1 MKDFKIACVYF
12 WKYLKQYWVAVT
24 IMIVLT
30 LLATFFQVIAPIY
43 MGNAVTALTKYV
55 ARLADPATRASAS
68 MATFYTALKLM
79 ALYFLLNVLAQFI
92 AWMIMSKFNAD
103 ATNGMRKN
111 LFAKLQRMKIRYF
124 DTHQDGK
131 ILSLFTSDIDNI
143 FNALNNAVFEIVS
156 QGALYIGTLIMM
168 FSINVK
174 LALITVAST
183 PFVLV
188 IALVIM
194 SKARKYLDA
203 QQDEISNLNGYVNEQ
218 INGEQVIL
226 SNGLQQ
232 ESIAG
237 FKKYNRRVKD
247 TMFKGQFYS
256 GLLFP
261 LMQGLSLLNLA
272 IVIVGGIWL
281 IVADSMNTATGLGL
295 IVMFVQYSQTY
306 FQPLTQLTSI
316 YSMIQ
321 LALTGAKRLA
331 KVEAQPEEDL
341 VLDGKKQEDLR
352 SKVAL
357 NDVHFSYDEG
367 KEILHGIDLSVKKG
381 QMLALVG
388 PTGSGKT
395 TTMNLFNRFYD
406 VDSGTITFDGV
417 DVRDLT
423 LKSLRSKVG
432 IVLQDSLLF
441 TGTIAEN
448 IKYGKPDASDEEM
461 IFAAKQAQI
470 HDFIMSLPEGYA
482 TRVSDEQSIFSTG
495 QKQLV
500 SIARTLLSDPDFLI
514 LDEATSNVD
523 TVTEEKIQQAMD
535 AVLADRTSFVIA
547 HRLKTIIN
555 CEVKAM
561 IRYQDVGMKYG
572 ENTILEHIDLEIDA
586 GEFFVLVGPSGS
598 GKTTLLRMLN
608 QLTLPTQGDIYLN
621 NKKIK
626 EYDKQKLRLNTGYVL
641 QDSSLFPNLTL
652 EDNITIQLEQLG
664 VTKEK
669 RRARAAEL
677 LKSVELD
684 PKVFAK
690 RKPAELSGG
699 QKQRVAIVRA
709 LATKPDLVLMDESF
723 SALDPVLR
731 RQSQDLILDLHQKLK
746 PTIVFVTHDMQEALR
761 LGDRIAVLHAGHLQQ
776 VGTPTQIM
784 QQPANDFV
792 KDFFDPECPH
802 FWNLEYLLQ
811 TAYPTKIAD
820 AKNAVELESFDDLL
834 TQLQKTPELRF
845 TYQAQTYQLTYQGLL
860 AYLAEQGGRR

>member
-1 MKDFKIACVYF
+1 
-12 WKYLKQYWVAVT
+12 
-24 IMIVLT
+24 MIVLT

-55 ARLADPATRASAS
+55 AQLADPATRASAS
-68 MATFYTALKLM
+68 MIAFYTALKLM

-156 QGALYIGTLIMM
+156 QGALYIGTLIVM

-237 FKKYNRRVKD
+237 FKKYNQRVKD

-535 AVLADRTSFVIA
+535 AVLAGRTSFVIA

-555 CEVKAM
+555 A
-561 IRYQDVGMKYG
+561 
-572 ENTILEHIDLEIDA
+572 
-586 GEFFVLVGPSGS
+586 
-598 GKTTLLRMLN
+598 
-608 QLTLPTQGDIYLN
+608 
-621 NKKIK
+621 
-626 EYDKQKLRLNTGYVL
+626 DK
-641 QDSSLFPNLTL
+641 
-652 EDNITIQLEQLG
+652 
-664 VTKEK
+664 
-669 RRARAAEL
+669 
-677 LKSVELD
+677 
-684 PKVFAK
+684 
-690 RKPAELSGG
+690 
-699 QKQRVAIVRA
+699 
-709 LATKPDLVLMDESF
+709 
-723 SALDPVLR
+723 
-731 RQSQDLILDLHQKLK
+731 
-746 PTIVFVTHDMQEALR
+746 
-761 LGDRIAVLHAGHLQQ
+761 IAVLRDGN
-776 VGTPTQIM
+776 VI
-784 QQPANDFV
+784 
-792 KDFFDPECPH
+792 
-802 FWNLEYLLQ
+802 
-811 TAYPTKIAD
+811 
-820 AKNAVELESFDDLL
+820 
-834 TQLQKTPELRF
+834 
-845 TYQAQTYQLTYQGLL
+845 
-860 AYLAEQGGRR
+860 EQGSHAELIAQKGFYYDLYTNQMVLD

>member
-1 MKDFKIACVYF
+1 MKDFKIACGYF
-12 WKYLKQYWVAVT
+12 WKYLKQYWLAVT

-43 MGNAVTALTKYV
+43 MGNAVTTLTKYV
-55 ARLADPATRASAS
+55 AQLADPATRASAS

-143 FNALNNAVFEIVS
+143 FNALNDAVFEIVS
-156 QGALYIGTLIMM
+156 QGALYIGTLIVM

-237 FKKYNRRVKD
+237 FKKYNQRVKD

-321 LALTGAKRLA
+321 LALTGARRLA

-341 VLDGKKQEDLR
+341 VLDGKKQEGLR

-406 VDSGTITFDGV
+406 VDSGTVTFDGV

-448 IKYGKPDASDEEM
+448 IKYGAPNASDEEM

-482 TRVSDEQSIFSTG
+482 TKVSDEQSIFSTG

-535 AVLADRTSFVIA
+535 AVLVGRTSFVIA

-555 CEVKAM
+555 A
-561 IRYQDVGMKYG
+561 
-572 ENTILEHIDLEIDA
+572 
-586 GEFFVLVGPSGS
+586 
-598 GKTTLLRMLN
+598 
-608 QLTLPTQGDIYLN
+608 
-621 NKKIK
+621 
-626 EYDKQKLRLNTGYVL
+626 DK
-641 QDSSLFPNLTL
+641 
-652 EDNITIQLEQLG
+652 
-664 VTKEK
+664 
-669 RRARAAEL
+669 
-677 LKSVELD
+677 
-684 PKVFAK
+684 
-690 RKPAELSGG
+690 
-699 QKQRVAIVRA
+699 
-709 LATKPDLVLMDESF
+709 
-723 SALDPVLR
+723 
-731 RQSQDLILDLHQKLK
+731 
-746 PTIVFVTHDMQEALR
+746 
-761 LGDRIAVLHAGHLQQ
+761 IAVLRDGN
-776 VGTPTQIM
+776 VI
-784 QQPANDFV
+784 
-792 KDFFDPECPH
+792 
-802 FWNLEYLLQ
+802 
-811 TAYPTKIAD
+811 
-820 AKNAVELESFDDLL
+820 
-834 TQLQKTPELRF
+834 
-845 TYQAQTYQLTYQGLL
+845 
-860 AYLAEQGGRR
+860 EQGSHAKLIAQKGFYYDLYTNQMVLD

>member
-1 MKDFKIACVYF
+1 MKDFKIACGYF

-43 MGNAVTALTKYV
+43 MGNAVTALTEYV
-55 ARLADPATRASAS
+55 AQLADPATRASAS

-156 QGALYIGTLIMM
+156 QGALYIGTLIVM

-237 FKKYNRRVKD
+237 FKKYNQRVKD

-535 AVLADRTSFVIA
+535 AVLAGRTSFVIA

-555 CEVKAM
+555 A
-561 IRYQDVGMKYG
+561 
-572 ENTILEHIDLEIDA
+572 
-586 GEFFVLVGPSGS
+586 
-598 GKTTLLRMLN
+598 
-608 QLTLPTQGDIYLN
+608 
-621 NKKIK
+621 
-626 EYDKQKLRLNTGYVL
+626 DK
-641 QDSSLFPNLTL
+641 
-652 EDNITIQLEQLG
+652 
-664 VTKEK
+664 
-669 RRARAAEL
+669 
-677 LKSVELD
+677 
-684 PKVFAK
+684 
-690 RKPAELSGG
+690 
-699 QKQRVAIVRA
+699 
-709 LATKPDLVLMDESF
+709 
-723 SALDPVLR
+723 
-731 RQSQDLILDLHQKLK
+731 
-746 PTIVFVTHDMQEALR
+746 
-761 LGDRIAVLHAGHLQQ
+761 IAVLRDGN
-776 VGTPTQIM
+776 VI
-784 QQPANDFV
+784 
-792 KDFFDPECPH
+792 
-802 FWNLEYLLQ
+802 
-811 TAYPTKIAD
+811 
-820 AKNAVELESFDDLL
+820 
-834 TQLQKTPELRF
+834 
-845 TYQAQTYQLTYQGLL
+845 
-860 AYLAEQGGRR
+860 EQGSHAELIAQKGFYYDLYTNQMVLD

>member
-1 MKDFKIACVYF
+1 MKDFKIACGYF
-12 WKYLKQYWVAVT
+12 WKYLKQYWLAVT

-55 ARLADPATRASAS
+55 AQLADPATRASAS
-68 MATFYTALKLM
+68 MIAFYTALKLM

-156 QGALYIGTLIMM
+156 QGALYIGTLIVM

-237 FKKYNRRVKD
+237 FKKYNQRVKD

-406 VDSGTITFDGV
+406 VDSGAVTFDGV

-448 IKYGKPDASDEEM
+448 IKYGAPNTSDEEM

-482 TRVSDEQSIFSTG
+482 TKVSDEQSIFSTG

-500 SIARTLLSDPDFLI
+500 SIARTLLSDPDLLI

-535 AVLADRTSFVIA
+535 AVLAGRTSFVIA

-555 CEVKAM
+555 A
-561 IRYQDVGMKYG
+561 
-572 ENTILEHIDLEIDA
+572 
-586 GEFFVLVGPSGS
+586 
-598 GKTTLLRMLN
+598 
-608 QLTLPTQGDIYLN
+608 
-621 NKKIK
+621 
-626 EYDKQKLRLNTGYVL
+626 DK
-641 QDSSLFPNLTL
+641 
-652 EDNITIQLEQLG
+652 
-664 VTKEK
+664 
-669 RRARAAEL
+669 
-677 LKSVELD
+677 
-684 PKVFAK
+684 
-690 RKPAELSGG
+690 
-699 QKQRVAIVRA
+699 
-709 LATKPDLVLMDESF
+709 
-723 SALDPVLR
+723 
-731 RQSQDLILDLHQKLK
+731 
-746 PTIVFVTHDMQEALR
+746 
-761 LGDRIAVLHAGHLQQ
+761 IAVLRDGN
-776 VGTPTQIM
+776 VI
-784 QQPANDFV
+784 
-792 KDFFDPECPH
+792 
-802 FWNLEYLLQ
+802 
-811 TAYPTKIAD
+811 
-820 AKNAVELESFDDLL
+820 
-834 TQLQKTPELRF
+834 
-845 TYQAQTYQLTYQGLL
+845 
-860 AYLAEQGGRR
+860 EQGSHAELIAQKGFYYDLYTNQMVLD

>member
-1 MKDFKIACVYF
+1 
-12 WKYLKQYWVAVT
+12 
-24 IMIVLT
+24 
-30 LLATFFQVIAPIY
+30 
-43 MGNAVTALTKYV
+43 
-55 ARLADPATRASAS
+55 
-68 MATFYTALKLM
+68 
-79 ALYFLLNVLAQFI
+79 
-92 AWMIMSKFNAD
+92 
-103 ATNGMRKN
+103 
-111 LFAKLQRMKIRYF
+111 
-124 DTHQDGK
+124 
-131 ILSLFTSDIDNI
+131 
-143 FNALNNAVFEIVS
+143 
-156 QGALYIGTLIMM
+156 
-168 FSINVK
+168 
-174 LALITVAST
+174 
-183 PFVLV
+183 
-188 IALVIM
+188 
-194 SKARKYLDA
+194 
-203 QQDEISNLNGYVNEQ
+203 
-218 INGEQVIL
+218 
-226 SNGLQQ
+226 
-232 ESIAG
+232 
-237 FKKYNRRVKD
+237 
-247 TMFKGQFYS
+247 MFKGQFYS

-535 AVLADRTSFVIA
+535 AVLAGRTSFVIA

-555 CEVKAM
+555 A
-561 IRYQDVGMKYG
+561 
-572 ENTILEHIDLEIDA
+572 
-586 GEFFVLVGPSGS
+586 
-598 GKTTLLRMLN
+598 
-608 QLTLPTQGDIYLN
+608 
-621 NKKIK
+621 
-626 EYDKQKLRLNTGYVL
+626 DK
-641 QDSSLFPNLTL
+641 
-652 EDNITIQLEQLG
+652 
-664 VTKEK
+664 
-669 RRARAAEL
+669 
-677 LKSVELD
+677 
-684 PKVFAK
+684 
-690 RKPAELSGG
+690 
-699 QKQRVAIVRA
+699 
-709 LATKPDLVLMDESF
+709 
-723 SALDPVLR
+723 
-731 RQSQDLILDLHQKLK
+731 
-746 PTIVFVTHDMQEALR
+746 
-761 LGDRIAVLHAGHLQQ
+761 IAVLRDGN
-776 VGTPTQIM
+776 VI
-784 QQPANDFV
+784 
-792 KDFFDPECPH
+792 
-802 FWNLEYLLQ
+802 
-811 TAYPTKIAD
+811 
-820 AKNAVELESFDDLL
+820 
-834 TQLQKTPELRF
+834 
-845 TYQAQTYQLTYQGLL
+845 
-860 AYLAEQGGRR
+860 EQGSHAELIAQKGFYYDLYTNQMVLD

>member
-1 MKDFKIACVYF
+1 MKDFKIACGYF
-12 WKYLKQYWVAVT
+12 WKYLKQYWLAVT

-55 ARLADPATRASAS
+55 AQLADPATRASAS
-68 MATFYTALKLM
+68 MIAFYTALKLM

-156 QGALYIGTLIMM
+156 QGALYIGTLIVM

-237 FKKYNRRVKD
+237 FKKYNQRVKD

-261 LMQGLSLLNLA
+261 LMQGLSLLNFA

-535 AVLADRTSFVIA
+535 AVLAGRTSFVIA

-555 CEVKAM
+555 A
-561 IRYQDVGMKYG
+561 
-572 ENTILEHIDLEIDA
+572 
-586 GEFFVLVGPSGS
+586 
-598 GKTTLLRMLN
+598 
-608 QLTLPTQGDIYLN
+608 
-621 NKKIK
+621 
-626 EYDKQKLRLNTGYVL
+626 DK
-641 QDSSLFPNLTL
+641 
-652 EDNITIQLEQLG
+652 
-664 VTKEK
+664 
-669 RRARAAEL
+669 
-677 LKSVELD
+677 
-684 PKVFAK
+684 
-690 RKPAELSGG
+690 
-699 QKQRVAIVRA
+699 
-709 LATKPDLVLMDESF
+709 
-723 SALDPVLR
+723 
-731 RQSQDLILDLHQKLK
+731 
-746 PTIVFVTHDMQEALR
+746 
-761 LGDRIAVLHAGHLQQ
+761 IAVLRDGN
-776 VGTPTQIM
+776 VI
-784 QQPANDFV
+784 
-792 KDFFDPECPH
+792 
-802 FWNLEYLLQ
+802 
-811 TAYPTKIAD
+811 
-820 AKNAVELESFDDLL
+820 
-834 TQLQKTPELRF
+834 
-845 TYQAQTYQLTYQGLL
+845 
-860 AYLAEQGGRR
+860 EQGSHAELIAQKGFYYDLYTNQMVLD

>member
-1 MKDFKIACVYF
+1 MKDFKIACGYF
-12 WKYLKQYWVAVT
+12 WKYLKQYWLAVT

-55 ARLADPATRASAS
+55 AQLADPATRASAS
-68 MATFYTALKLM
+68 MIAFYTALKLM

-156 QGALYIGTLIMM
+156 QGALYIGTLIVM

-237 FKKYNRRVKD
+237 FKKYNQRVKD

-482 TRVSDEQSIFSTG
+482 TKVSDEQSIFSTG

-500 SIARTLLSDPDFLI
+500 SIARTLLSDPDLLI

-535 AVLADRTSFVIA
+535 AVLAGRTSFVIA

-555 CEVKAM
+555 A
-561 IRYQDVGMKYG
+561 
-572 ENTILEHIDLEIDA
+572 
-586 GEFFVLVGPSGS
+586 
-598 GKTTLLRMLN
+598 
-608 QLTLPTQGDIYLN
+608 
-621 NKKIK
+621 
-626 EYDKQKLRLNTGYVL
+626 DK
-641 QDSSLFPNLTL
+641 
-652 EDNITIQLEQLG
+652 
-664 VTKEK
+664 
-669 RRARAAEL
+669 
-677 LKSVELD
+677 
-684 PKVFAK
+684 
-690 RKPAELSGG
+690 
-699 QKQRVAIVRA
+699 
-709 LATKPDLVLMDESF
+709 
-723 SALDPVLR
+723 
-731 RQSQDLILDLHQKLK
+731 
-746 PTIVFVTHDMQEALR
+746 
-761 LGDRIAVLHAGHLQQ
+761 IAVLRDGN
-776 VGTPTQIM
+776 VI
-784 QQPANDFV
+784 
-792 KDFFDPECPH
+792 
-802 FWNLEYLLQ
+802 
-811 TAYPTKIAD
+811 
-820 AKNAVELESFDDLL
+820 
-834 TQLQKTPELRF
+834 
-845 TYQAQTYQLTYQGLL
+845 
-860 AYLAEQGGRR
+860 EQGSHAELIAQKGFYYDLYTNQMVLD

>member
-1 MKDFKIACVYF
+1 MKDFKIACGYF
-12 WKYLKQYWVAVT
+12 WKYLKQYWIAVT
-24 IMIVLT
+24 IMIILT
-30 LLATFFQVIAPIY
+30 LLATFFQVIAPVY

-55 ARLADPATRASAS
+55 AQLADPATRASAS
-68 MATFYTALKLM
+68 MAIFYTALKLM

-156 QGALYIGTLIMM
+156 QGALYIGTLVVM

-237 FKKYNRRVKD
+237 FKKYNQRVKD

-321 LALTGAKRLA
+321 LALTGARRLA

-341 VLDGKKQEDLR
+341 VLDGKKQEGLR

-406 VDSGTITFDGV
+406 VDSGTVTFDGV

-448 IKYGKPDASDEEM
+448 IKYGAPNASDEEM

-482 TRVSDEQSIFSTG
+482 TKVSDEQSIFSTG

-535 AVLADRTSFVIA
+535 AVLAGRTSFVIA

-555 CEVKAM
+555 A
-561 IRYQDVGMKYG
+561 
-572 ENTILEHIDLEIDA
+572 
-586 GEFFVLVGPSGS
+586 
-598 GKTTLLRMLN
+598 
-608 QLTLPTQGDIYLN
+608 
-621 NKKIK
+621 
-626 EYDKQKLRLNTGYVL
+626 DK
-641 QDSSLFPNLTL
+641 
-652 EDNITIQLEQLG
+652 
-664 VTKEK
+664 
-669 RRARAAEL
+669 
-677 LKSVELD
+677 
-684 PKVFAK
+684 
-690 RKPAELSGG
+690 
-699 QKQRVAIVRA
+699 
-709 LATKPDLVLMDESF
+709 
-723 SALDPVLR
+723 
-731 RQSQDLILDLHQKLK
+731 
-746 PTIVFVTHDMQEALR
+746 
-761 LGDRIAVLHAGHLQQ
+761 IAVLRDGN
-776 VGTPTQIM
+776 VI
-784 QQPANDFV
+784 
-792 KDFFDPECPH
+792 
-802 FWNLEYLLQ
+802 
-811 TAYPTKIAD
+811 
-820 AKNAVELESFDDLL
+820 
-834 TQLQKTPELRF
+834 
-845 TYQAQTYQLTYQGLL
+845 
-860 AYLAEQGGRR
+860 EQGSHSELIAQKGFYYDLYTNQMVLD

>member
-1 MKDFKIACVYF
+1 MKDFKIACGYF
-12 WKYLKQYWVAVT
+12 WKYLKQYWLAVT

-55 ARLADPATRASAS
+55 AQLADPVTRASAS
-68 MATFYTALKLM
+68 MAAFYTALKLM

-156 QGALYIGTLIMM
+156 QGALYIGTLIVM

-232 ESIAG
+232 ESIAE
-237 FKKYNRRVKD
+237 FKKYNQRVKD

-306 FQPLTQLTSI
+306 FQSLTQLTSI

-321 LALTGAKRLA
+321 LALTGARRLA
-331 KVEAQPEEDL
+331 KVEAQAEEDL
-341 VLDGKKQEDLR
+341 VLDGKKQEGLR

-367 KEILHGIDLSVKKG
+367 KEILHGIDLSVDKG

-406 VDSGTITFDGV
+406 VDSGSVTFDGV

-441 TGTIAEN
+441 TGTIADN

-461 IFAAKQAQI
+461 IAAAKQAQI
-470 HDFIMSLPEGYA
+470 HDFVVSLPDGYA
-482 TRVSDEQSIFSTG
+482 TKVSDEQSIFSTG

-535 AVLADRTSFVIA
+535 AVLAGRTSFVIA
-547 HRLKTIIN
+547 HRLKTIVN
-555 CEVKAM
+555 A
-561 IRYQDVGMKYG
+561 
-572 ENTILEHIDLEIDA
+572 
-586 GEFFVLVGPSGS
+586 
-598 GKTTLLRMLN
+598 
-608 QLTLPTQGDIYLN
+608 
-621 NKKIK
+621 
-626 EYDKQKLRLNTGYVL
+626 DK
-641 QDSSLFPNLTL
+641 
-652 EDNITIQLEQLG
+652 
-664 VTKEK
+664 
-669 RRARAAEL
+669 
-677 LKSVELD
+677 
-684 PKVFAK
+684 
-690 RKPAELSGG
+690 
-699 QKQRVAIVRA
+699 
-709 LATKPDLVLMDESF
+709 
-723 SALDPVLR
+723 
-731 RQSQDLILDLHQKLK
+731 
-746 PTIVFVTHDMQEALR
+746 
-761 LGDRIAVLHAGHLQQ
+761 IAVLRDGN
-776 VGTPTQIM
+776 VI
-784 QQPANDFV
+784 
-792 KDFFDPECPH
+792 
-802 FWNLEYLLQ
+802 
-811 TAYPTKIAD
+811 
-820 AKNAVELESFDDLL
+820 
-834 TQLQKTPELRF
+834 
-845 TYQAQTYQLTYQGLL
+845 
-860 AYLAEQGGRR
+860 EQGSHAELIAQKGFYYDLYTNQMVLD